1 MKLNKQRDKFNKRV
15 EEKRYTD
22 RHGYVSALS
31 SIYRKEL
38 TINATETELIVRAFL
53 SEKNIKHKFQKTFIN
68 PFHRIVDF
76 YIPKK
81 KLIIEIDGGYHK
93 ETVEKDKHKDELWLK
108 ERGCQT
114 IRILNEDVLSGEYEQ
129 RLLSFIELGFD
140 DSSVERYIKYL
151 GL

>member
-1 MKLNKQRDKFNKRV
+1 MKLYKQRDNFSKKVKEHIYN
-15 EEKRYTD
+15 D

-38 TINATETELIVRAFL
+38 KANATKTELIVKEFL
-53 SEKNIKHKFQKTFIN
+53 DKEKISHKFQKTFIN

-93 ETVEKDKHKDELWLK
+93 ETVGKDKIKDSLWLK

-114 IRILNEDVLSGEYEQ
+114 IRILNEDVLSGKYEN
-129 RLLSFIELGFD
+129 RLLDFIEMGFED
-140 DSSVERYIKYL
+140 FNTENYLKYL